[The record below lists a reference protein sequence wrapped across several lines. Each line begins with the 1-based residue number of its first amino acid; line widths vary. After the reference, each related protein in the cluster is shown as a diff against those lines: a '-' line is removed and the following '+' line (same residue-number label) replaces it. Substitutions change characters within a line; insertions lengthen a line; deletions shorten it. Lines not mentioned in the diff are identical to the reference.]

1 MYSFFLCCCGFE
13 QEFVVVVVVDF
24 RFFVGCWAF
33 HGHTQVTR
41 EQKKLS
47 AFSKFVG
54 AKTERRME
62 VENDEDGRS
71 GAQKEERLGESA
83 VPVCVMLP
91 LNLITP
97 DSGLF
102 LDETKEKL
110 TKQLEELRSANV
122 SSVMID
128 VWWGIVENE
137 APGRYNWGG
146 YKSLIELIVQSGL
159 KIHAVMSFH
168 SCGENPGDGDFIVN
182 LPQWVCEYAQ
192 KVDENIFYCDS
203 KGTRCKEYIS
213 LFADETHIGT
223 PLGFHHEIRMFHD
236 ATMTPLDAYENF
248 MRSFGNTFRDYIIS
262 GSILEI
268 IVGLGPCGELR
279 YPSYSTST
287 SNWKYPGIGT
297 LQCYDER
304 ARMSLA
310 LHASKSGV
318 PKWGD
323 PPKNLEV
330 LIKVGESYKNDT
342 SADDLVNAKPNE
354 TQFWTN
360 DESTLRK
367 RDSDDQEQWDSA
379 YGWFFLSWYSKELSL
394 HAERVLT
401 RARKALDHV
410 LKPIGDNPLVDGK
423 KLKRISYETLR
434 YEVNVDED
442 DDDDDDNN
450 KVHSNNTANQDRKDQ
465 GQKHNQHRAKL
476 SMKLAGVHWW
486 ANTRSRAAEC
496 ISGMHCSSRTSR
508 NPRAGVGYE
517 DIVKICAMLDVNLT
531 FTCCE
536 MKDNESNEARSQN
549 LQSPTKSAPAL
560 SVGEND
566 ELEDGSAPETLL
578 KHISGLCSLYGVH
591 LEGENALSRVDQEAY
606 ETITKHCK
614 GGYDVE
620 IVREDEDGSLTG
632 EVSKVHVPAMKSF
645 TYLRLHDEL
654 ITDEENF
661 ERFKLFVENMSM
673 M

>member
-1 MYSFFLCCCGFE
+1 M
-13 QEFVVVVVVDF
+13 VVD
-24 RFFVGCWAF
+24 
-33 HGHTQVTR
+33 
-41 EQKKLS
+41 
-47 AFSKFVG
+47 
-54 AKTERRME
+54 
-62 VENDEDGRS
+62 NDDDMLEDGRH
-71 GAQKEERLGESA
+71 GVKREEGRGGGSPA
-83 VPVCVMLP
+83 DDNTNTNTNNTSSSSSSSSKNAKGKKSVPVCVMLP
-91 LNLITP
+91 LDLINP
-97 DSGLF
+97 DSGRF

-110 TKQLEELRSANV
+110 SIQLEKLRSANV

-137 APGRYNWGG
+137 APGKYNWGG
-146 YKSLIELIVQSGL
+146 YKSLIELIIKSGL

-168 SCGENPGDGDFIVN
+168 SCGENPGDGDFTVN
-182 LPQWVCEYAQ
+182 LPQWVCDYAQ
-192 KVDENIFYCDS
+192 RVDENIFYCDS

-248 MRSFGNTFRDYIIS
+248 MRSFANTFREYILS

-330 LIKVGESYKNDT
+330 LIKVGENYKNET

-360 DESTLRK
+360 DESTLKK
-367 RDSDDQEQWDSA
+367 RDFDDHEQWDSA

-401 RARKALDHV
+401 RARKALEHV

-423 KLKRISYETLR
+423 KPKRISYETLR
-434 YEVNVDED
+434 YEVDVD
-442 DDDDDDNN
+442 DDDDGVDGDNDNN
-450 KVHSNNTANQDRKDQ
+450 TNQQNRIEG
-465 GQKHNQHRAKL
+465 GQKQEQYRAEL

-536 MKDNESNEARSQN
+536 MKDNESNEARSRN
-549 LQSPTKSAPAL
+549 LHSPTKPVPAL
-560 SVGEND
+560 NTGEND
-566 ELEDGSAPETLL
+566 ELEDGSAPEYLL
-578 KHISGLCSLYGVH
+578 KHVSSLCSLYGVQ

-614 GGYDVE
+614 GGYAVE
-620 IVREDEDGSLTG
+620 IIREDEDGSLTG
-632 EVSKVHVPAMKSF
+632 EVSKVYVPAMKSF

-654 ITDEENF
+654 ITDEDNF
-661 ERFKLFVENMSM
+661 ERFKRFVENMSM
-673 M
+673 I